1 MGPPI
6 HTVRMV
12 ACASILSGLF
22 AMGAALAQPLGLPP
36 VPVPANNPQTPEK
49 IALGDK
55 LFNDKRFSSTGEVSC
70 ATCHDL
76 TKAFTDGPLV
86 TSEGIN
92 KLTGTRNAP
101 TVINA
106 AYFKLFF
113 WDGRSL
119 DMEDQAQHP
128 MTNPVEMG
136 LANHDPVLKIVR
148 TDPDYVA
155 RFKKVFSKQG
165 EQVTMKEVQQAIASF
180 ERTIVAGDSPFDRW
194 HYAGDQKAVS
204 EQAKR
209 GFDIFLTKGR
219 CVSCHTME
227 QDYALFTDNRFH
239 NIGVGVNRIQ
249 NEIPQFAPAFLTA
262 KSAGTDVDKAVL
274 TNPKVSELGR
284 FAVTESLDEIGS
296 FKTSTLR
303 NVAVTAPFMHDGSL
317 KTLRDV
323 VDHYNNGGVTKKD
336 DPVNDFLSGGIRPLN
351 LTDDEISDLVAFM
364 ESLTSPQFAAQKSAS
379 ANPASCNVKT
389 TTVADASPVTPA
401 SKSVSRGISAAA
413 LTESRN
419 LPVSGGEGM

>member
-6 HTVRMV
+6 HTVRV
-12 ACASILSGLF
+12 ATCASFLSGLLMMS
-22 AMGAALAQPLGLPP
+22 ATLAAPLGLPP
-36 VPVPANNPQTPEK
+36 VPIPPDNPQTPEK

-55 LFNDKRFSSTGEVSC
+55 LFNDKRFSSTGDVSC
-70 ATCHDL
+70 ATCHDPN
-76 TKAFTDGPLV
+76 KAFTDSPLV

-101 TVINA
+101 TVINS

-128 MTNPVEMG
+128 IVNPVEMG
-136 LANHDPVLKIVR
+136 LVNHDPVLKIVR

-155 RFKKVFSKQG
+155 RFKKVFNKEG

-194 HYAGDQKAVS
+194 HYGGDEKAVND
-204 EQAKR
+204 QVKR
-209 GFDIFLTKGR
+209 GFNIFLTKGR
-219 CVSCHTME
+219 CVSCHAME

-249 NEIPQFAPAFLTA
+249 AEIPQFAPAFLTA

-274 TNPKVSELGR
+274 TNPKASELGR
-284 FAVTESLDEIGS
+284 FAVTETLDEIGA

-323 VDHYNNGGVTKKD
+323 VEHYNNGGVTKKD

-351 LTDDEISDLVAFM
+351 LTDQEMSDLVAFM
-364 ESLTSPQFAAQKSAS
+364 ESLTSPQFAAQKAAS
-379 ANPASCNVKT
+379 ANPVSCNVKT
-389 TTVADASPVTPA
+389 TTVAASPVTPTA
-401 SKSVSRGISAAA
+401 KSIG
-413 LTESRN
+413 
-419 LPVSGGEGM
+419 GGEGM